1 MKRGK
6 KICQTLKDIRLQVAR
21 TNDIPYEPTE
31 CKHKG
36 DCPGTCPKCEQEV
49 RYIEQQLNVRRMMGK
64 AVAVAGV
71 SVGLT
76 ALTACNISTQKN
88 TLKGEMPIQN
98 DTVIHPTLTMEIKGE
113 LPIQNDTVIHQ
124 KSEYKEE
131 AKSMIVKGDTISE
144 EFIVGEIMEERPSFP
159 GGQQKLMEFIANNIR
174 YTDEMKETGITGR
187 VVVSVVIKKD
197 GSIGEPKIIRSIH
210 PLFDNE
216 ALRVIS
222 SMPKW
227 RPGSQRGKRVEVTYS
242 IPILFKE

>member
-21 TNDIPYEPTE
+21 ANDIPYEPTE

-36 DCPGTCPKCEQEV
+36 DCSGTCPKCEEEV
-49 RYIEQQLNVRRMMGK
+49 RYIEYQLNVRRMMGK
-64 AVAVAGV
+64 VVTVAGV
-71 SVGLT
+71 SAGLT
-76 ALTACNISTQKN
+76 ALAACNISTQKN
-88 TLKGEMPIQN
+88 TLKGEM
-98 DTVIHPTLTMEIKGE
+98 
-113 LPIQNDTVIHQ
+113 PIQNDTVIHQ

>member
-1 MKRGK
+1 MKSGK

-21 TNDIPYEPTE
+21 ANDIPYEPTE

-36 DCPGTCPKCEQEV
+36 DCSGTCPKCEEEV
-49 RYIEQQLNVRRMMGK
+49 RYIEYQLNVRRMMGK

-71 SVGLT
+71 SAGLT
-76 ALTACNISTQKN
+76 ALAACNTSIRNILHPDIRGK
-88 TLKGEMPIQN
+88 MPL
-98 DTVIHPTLTMEIKGE
+98 DTTVIRKKEC
-113 LPIQNDTVIHQ
+113 
-124 KSEYKEE
+124 KEE
-131 AKSMIVKGDTISE
+131 AQSMIVQTDTISE

>member
-21 TNDIPYEPTE
+21 ANDIPYEPTE

-36 DCPGTCPKCEQEV
+36 DCSGTCPKCEEEV
-49 RYIEQQLNVRRMMGK
+49 RYIEYQLNVRRMMGK

-71 SVGLT
+71 SAGLT
-76 ALTACNISTQKN
+76 ALAACNTSIRNILHPDIRGK
-88 TLKGEMPIQN
+88 MPL
-98 DTVIHPTLTMEIKGE
+98 DTTVIRKKEC
-113 LPIQNDTVIHQ
+113 
-124 KSEYKEE
+124 KEE

>member
-21 TNDIPYEPTE
+21 ANDIPYEPTE

-36 DCPGTCPKCEQEV
+36 DCSGTCPKCEEEV
-49 RYIEQQLNVRRMMGK
+49 RYIEYQLNVRRMMGK
-64 AVAVAGV
+64 VVAVAGV
-71 SVGLT
+71 SAGLT
-76 ALTACNISTQKN
+76 ALTACNTSIRNILHPDIRGK
-88 TLKGEMPIQN
+88 MPL
-98 DTVIHPTLTMEIKGE
+98 DTTVIRKKEC
-113 LPIQNDTVIHQ
+113 
-124 KSEYKEE
+124 KEE
-131 AKSMIVKGDTISE
+131 AQSMIVQTDTISE

>member
-21 TNDIPYEPTE
+21 ANDIPYEPTE

-36 DCPGTCPKCEQEV
+36 DCSGTCPKCEEEV
-49 RYIEQQLNVRRMMGK
+49 RYIEYQLNVRRMMGK

-71 SVGLT
+71 SAGLT
-76 ALTACNISTQKN
+76 ALAACNTSIRNILHPDIRGK
-88 TLKGEMPIQN
+88 MPL
-98 DTVIHPTLTMEIKGE
+98 DTTVIRK
-113 LPIQNDTVIHQ
+113 
-124 KSEYKEE
+124 KECKE
-131 AKSMIVKGDTISE
+131 GTQSMIVQTDTISE

>member
-6 KICQTLKDIRLQVAR
+6 KICQTLKEIRLQVAR

-36 DCPGTCPKCEQEV
+36 DCSGTCPKCEEEV
-49 RYIEQQLNVRRMMGK
+49 RYIEYQLNVRRMMGK
-64 AVAVAGV
+64 AVTVAGV
-71 SVGLT
+71 SAGLT
-76 ALTACNISTQKN
+76 ALAACNISTQKN
-88 TLKGEMPIQN
+88 TLKGEM
-98 DTVIHPTLTMEIKGE
+98 
-113 LPIQNDTVIHQ
+113 PIQNDTVIHQ

-187 VVVSVVIKKD
+187 VVVSFVIKKD

>member
-21 TNDIPYEPTE
+21 ANDIPYEPTE

-36 DCPGTCPKCEQEV
+36 DCSGTCPKCEEEV
-49 RYIEQQLNVRRMMGK
+49 RYIEYQLNVRRMMGK

-71 SVGLT
+71 SAGLT
-76 ALTACNISTQKN
+76 ALAACNISTQKN

-98 DTVIHPTLTMEIKGE
+98 DTVIH
-113 LPIQNDTVIHQ
+113 Q

-131 AKSMIVKGDTISE
+131 AKSMIVQTDTISE

>member
-21 TNDIPYEPTE
+21 ANDIPYEPTE

-36 DCPGTCPKCEQEV
+36 DCSGTCPKCEEEV
-49 RYIEQQLNVRRMMGK
+49 RYIEYQLNVRRMMGK

-71 SVGLT
+71 SAGLI
-76 ALTACNISTQKN
+76 ALTACNTSIRNILHPDIRGK
-88 TLKGEMPIQN
+88 MPL
-98 DTVIHPTLTMEIKGE
+98 DTTVIRKKEC
-113 LPIQNDTVIHQ
+113 
-124 KSEYKEE
+124 KEE
-131 AKSMIVKGDTISE
+131 AQSMIVKGDTISE

-187 VVVSVVIKKD
+187 VVVSFVIKKD

>member
-6 KICQTLKDIRLQVAR
+6 KICQTLKEIRLQVAR

-36 DCPGTCPKCEQEV
+36 ECPGTCPKCEEEV
-49 RYIEQQLNVRRMMGK
+49 RYIEYQLNVRRMMGK

-71 SVGLT
+71 SAGLT
-76 ALTACNISTQKN
+76 ALAACNTSIRNILHPDIRGK
-88 TLKGEMPIQN
+88 MPL
-98 DTVIHPTLTMEIKGE
+98 DTTVIRKKEC
-113 LPIQNDTVIHQ
+113 
-124 KSEYKEE
+124 KEE
-131 AKSMIVKGDTISE
+131 AQSMIVQTDTISE

>member
-6 KICQTLKDIRLQVAR
+6 KICQTLKEIRLQVAR

-36 DCPGTCPKCEQEV
+36 DCSGTCPKCEQEV
-49 RYIEQQLNVRRMMGK
+49 RYIEQQLDKHRTLGK
-64 AVAVAGV
+64 VVAVAGV
-71 SVGLT
+71 SAGLT
-76 ALTACNISTQKN
+76 ALAACNISTQKN
-88 TLKGEMPIQN
+88 TLEGEM
-98 DTVIHPTLTMEIKGE
+98 
-113 LPIQNDTVIHQ
+113 PIQNDTVIHQ

-187 VVVSVVIKKD
+187 VVVSFVIKKD

>member
-6 KICQTLKDIRLQVAR
+6 KICQTLKEIRLQVAR

-36 DCPGTCPKCEQEV
+36 DCPGTCPKCEEEV
-49 RYIEQQLNVRRMMGK
+49 RYIEHQLNVRRMMGK
-64 AVAVAGV
+64 AVTVAGV
-71 SVGLT
+71 SAGLT
-76 ALTACNISTQKN
+76 ALAACNISTQKN
-88 TLKGEMPIQN
+88 TLE
-98 DTVIHPTLTMEIKGE
+98 GE
-113 LPIQNDTVIHQ
+113 LPIQNDMIILQ

>member
-6 KICQTLKDIRLQVAR
+6 KICQTLKEIRLQVAR

-36 DCPGTCPKCEQEV
+36 DCSGTCPKCEEEV
-49 RYIEQQLNVRRMMGK
+49 RYIEYQLNVRRTMGK

-71 SVGLT
+71 SAGLT
-76 ALTACNISTQKN
+76 ALAACNISTQKN
-88 TLKGEMPIQN
+88 TLKGEM
-98 DTVIHPTLTMEIKGE
+98 
-113 LPIQNDTVIHQ
+113 PIQNDTVIHQ

-187 VVVSVVIKKD
+187 VVVSFVIKKD

>member
-6 KICQTLKDIRLQVAR
+6 KICQTLKEIRLQVAR

-36 DCPGTCPKCEQEV
+36 DCSGTCPKCEEEV
-49 RYIEQQLNVRRMMGK
+49 RYIEYQLNVRRMMGK
-64 AVAVAGV
+64 AVTVAGV
-71 SVGLT
+71 SAGLT
-76 ALTACNISTQKN
+76 ALAACNISTQKN
-88 TLKGEMPIQN
+88 TLKGEM
-98 DTVIHPTLTMEIKGE
+98 
-113 LPIQNDTVIHQ
+113 PIQNDTVIHQ

>member
-21 TNDIPYEPTE
+21 ANDIPYEPTE

-36 DCPGTCPKCEQEV
+36 DCSGTCPKCEEEV
-49 RYIEQQLNVRRMMGK
+49 RYIEYQLNVRRMMGK

-71 SVGLT
+71 SAGLT
-76 ALTACNISTQKN
+76 ALAACNTSIRNILHPDIRGK
-88 TLKGEMPIQN
+88 MPL
-98 DTVIHPTLTMEIKGE
+98 DTTVIRKKEC
-113 LPIQNDTVIHQ
+113 
-124 KSEYKEE
+124 KEE
-131 AKSMIVKGDTISE
+131 AQSMIVQTDTISE

>member
-21 TNDIPYEPTE
+21 ANDIPYEPTE

-36 DCPGTCPKCEQEV
+36 DCSGTCPKCEEEV
-49 RYIEQQLNVRRMMGK
+49 RYIEYQLNVRRMMGK
-64 AVAVAGV
+64 AVTVAGV
-71 SVGLT
+71 SAGLT
-76 ALTACNISTQKN
+76 ALAACNISTQKN
-88 TLKGEMPIQN
+88 TLEGEMPIQN
-98 DTVIHPTLTMEIKGE
+98 DMVIL
-113 LPIQNDTVIHQ
+113 Q

-131 AKSMIVKGDTISE
+131 AQSMIVQTDTISE

-187 VVVSVVIKKD
+187 VVVSFVIKKD

>member
-21 TNDIPYEPTE
+21 ANDIPYEPTE

-36 DCPGTCPKCEQEV
+36 DCSGTCPKCEEEV
-49 RYIEQQLNVRRMMGK
+49 RYIEYQLNVRRMMGK
-64 AVAVAGV
+64 VVTVAGV
-71 SVGLT
+71 SAGLT
-76 ALTACNISTQKN
+76 ALAACNISTQKN

-98 DTVIHPTLTMEIKGE
+98 DM
-113 LPIQNDTVIHQ
+113 VIHQ

-187 VVVSVVIKKD
+187 VVVSFVIKKD

>member
-21 TNDIPYEPTE
+21 ANDIPYEPTE

-36 DCPGTCPKCEQEV
+36 DCSGTCPKCEEEV
-49 RYIEQQLNVRRMMGK
+49 RYIEYQLNVRRMMGK

-71 SVGLT
+71 SAGLT
-76 ALTACNISTQKN
+76 ALAACNTSIRNILHPDIRGK
-88 TLKGEMPIQN
+88 MPL
-98 DTVIHPTLTMEIKGE
+98 DTTVIRKKEC
-113 LPIQNDTVIHQ
+113 
-124 KSEYKEE
+124 KEE
-131 AKSMIVKGDTISE
+131 AQSMIVQTDTVSE

>member
-21 TNDIPYEPTE
+21 ANDIPYEPTE

-36 DCPGTCPKCEQEV
+36 DCSGTCPKCEEEV
-49 RYIEQQLNVRRMMGK
+49 RYIEYQLNVRRMMGK

-71 SVGLT
+71 SAGLT
-76 ALTACNISTQKN
+76 ALAACNTSIRNILHPDMRGK
-88 TLKGEMPIQN
+88 MPL
-98 DTVIHPTLTMEIKGE
+98 DTTVIRKKEC
-113 LPIQNDTVIHQ
+113 
-124 KSEYKEE
+124 KEE
-131 AKSMIVKGDTISE
+131 AQSMIVQTDTISE

>member
-6 KICQTLKDIRLQVAR
+6 KICQTLKEIRLQVAR

-36 DCPGTCPKCEQEV
+36 ECPGTCPKCEQEV

-71 SVGLT
+71 SAGLT
-76 ALTACNISTQKN
+76 ALAACNISTQKN
-88 TLKGEMPIQN
+88 TLE
-98 DTVIHPTLTMEIKGE
+98 GE

>member
-21 TNDIPYEPTE
+21 ANDIPYEPTE

-36 DCPGTCPKCEQEV
+36 DCSGTCPKCEEEV
-49 RYIEQQLNVRRMMGK
+49 RYIEYQLNVRRMMGK
-64 AVAVAGV
+64 AVTVAGV
-71 SVGLT
+71 SAGLT
-76 ALTACNISTQKN
+76 ALAACNTSIRNILHPDIRGK
-88 TLKGEMPIQN
+88 MPL
-98 DTVIHPTLTMEIKGE
+98 DTTVIRKKEC
-113 LPIQNDTVIHQ
+113 
-124 KSEYKEE
+124 KEE
-131 AKSMIVKGDTISE
+131 AQSMIVQTDTISE

>member
-21 TNDIPYEPTE
+21 ANDIPYEPTE

-36 DCPGTCPKCEQEV
+36 DCSGTCPKCEQEV
-49 RYIEQQLNVRRMMGK
+49 RYIEQQLDKHRTLGK
-64 AVAVAGV
+64 VVAVAGV
-71 SVGLT
+71 SAGLT
-76 ALTACNISTQKN
+76 ALAACNISTQKN
-88 TLKGEMPIQN
+88 TLEGEM
-98 DTVIHPTLTMEIKGE
+98 
-113 LPIQNDTVIHQ
+113 PIQNDTVIHQ

-227 RPGSQRGKRVEVTYS
+227 RPGSQRGKHVEVTYS

>member
-6 KICQTLKDIRLQVAR
+6 KICQTLKYIRLQVAR
-21 TNDIPYEPTE
+21 ANDIPYEPTE

-36 DCPGTCPKCEQEV
+36 DCSGTCPKCEEEV
-49 RYIEQQLNVRRMMGK
+49 RYIEYQLNVRRMMGK
-64 AVAVAGV
+64 VVTVAGV
-71 SVGLT
+71 SAGLT
-76 ALTACNISTQKN
+76 ALAACNISTQKN
-88 TLKGEMPIQN
+88 TLKGEM
-98 DTVIHPTLTMEIKGE
+98 
-113 LPIQNDTVIHQ
+113 PIQNDTVIHQ

-187 VVVSVVIKKD
+187 VVVSFVIKKD

>member
-6 KICQTLKDIRLQVAR
+6 KICQTLKEIRLQVAR

-36 DCPGTCPKCEQEV
+36 DCPGTCPKCEEEV
-49 RYIEQQLNVRRMMGK
+49 RYIEYQLNVRRMMGK

-71 SVGLT
+71 SAGLT
-76 ALTACNISTQKN
+76 ALAACNISTQKN
-88 TLKGEMPIQN
+88 TLEGEM
-98 DTVIHPTLTMEIKGE
+98 
-113 LPIQNDTVIHQ
+113 PIQNDTVIHQ

>member
-49 RYIEQQLNVRRMMGK
+49 RYIEQQHNVRRMMGK

-71 SVGLT
+71 SAGLT

-88 TLKGEMPIQN
+88 TLKGEM
-98 DTVIHPTLTMEIKGE
+98 
-113 LPIQNDTVIHQ
+113 PIQNDTVIHQ

>member
-21 TNDIPYEPTE
+21 ANDIPYEPTE

-71 SVGLT
+71 SAGLT
-76 ALTACNISTQKN
+76 ALTACNTSIRNILHPDIRGK
-88 TLKGEMPIQN
+88 MPL
-98 DTVIHPTLTMEIKGE
+98 DTTVIRKKEC
-113 LPIQNDTVIHQ
+113 
-124 KSEYKEE
+124 KEE
-131 AKSMIVKGDTISE
+131 AQSMIVQTDTISE